1 MAWRLLI
8 HGTAALSVI
17 FAFQAEFSRLGFIA
31 CLSDYPLLP
40 AASASPQQQK
50 RNQDLVKYYKNL
62 GEQFMEKGDFVKAK
76 GFFEQAAKLG
86 AKDSEVYIGLGRCS
100 YNTFDKFGS
109 GLDEAIRHFKK
120 GLEVEPNAVRCYNH
134 LSEIYCIQ
142 GRYEDALRAAQS
154 GTKVAPSDISSYV
167 CQAVAL
173 SNLKRYDQAIQASNT
188 ALKID
193 GNSIAARETRASHL
207 EERKRYLE
215 AAEDYKVL
223 LQRGKKDS
231 YLYRYAYCLDK
242 CGKGKESVA
251 VLSTWLKEFPH
262 DEQARLQR
270 ARLYMRFGMLAQAES
285 DYSAAI
291 LETPTAAYYRERA
304 EIYKRQGR
312 INLYQKDL
320 QAADSN

>member
-1 MAWRLLI
+1 MGRCLLI
-8 HGTAALSVI
+8 RRTAALLIV
-17 FAFQAEFSRLGFIA
+17 FAFQAELLGLGVSAFFS
-31 CLSDYPLLP
+31 LSPLLS
-40 AASASPQQQK
+40 AVSASPPPQK
-50 RNQDLVKYYKNL
+50 KNEDLVKYYKNL
-62 GEQFMEKGDFVKAK
+62 GEQCMDKGDFVKAK

-109 GLDEAIRHFKK
+109 GLDEAISYFKR
-120 GLEVEPNAVRCYNH
+120 GLEVQPNAVRCYNH

-142 GRYEDALRAAQS
+142 GRYEEALKAAQS
-154 GTKVAPSDISSYV
+154 GTKVAPGDIAPYV

-173 SNLKRYDQAIQASNT
+173 SNLKRYDQALQASNA

-193 GNSIAARETRASHL
+193 GNSLAARETRASLL
-207 EERKRYLE
+207 EDRKCYLE

-231 YLYRYAYCLDK
+231 YLYRYAFCLDK
-242 CGKGKESVA
+242 GGKGKESIA
-251 VLSTWLKEFPH
+251 VLSSWLKEFPH

-270 ARLYMRFGMLAQAES
+270 ARLYGRFGMLPQAES

-291 LETPTAAYYRERA
+291 VETPTAAYYKERA

-312 INLYQKDL
+312 INLYRKDL
-320 QAADSN
+320 KAADSN

>member
-1 MAWRLLI
+1 MGRSIFTNRTTVLFLLVVLYADPLASVKVFLPVVSCN
-8 HGTAALSVI
+8 AAVL
-17 FAFQAEFSRLGFIA
+17 
-31 CLSDYPLLP
+31 
-40 AASASPQQQK
+40 ASPQQK
-50 RNQDLVKYYKNL
+50 KKEDLAKYYKNL
-62 GEQFMEKGDFVKAK
+62 GEQSMDKGDFVKAK
-76 GFFEQAAKLG
+76 GFFEQAANLG

-142 GRYEDALRAAQS
+142 GRYEDALKAAKDGS
-154 GTKVAPSDISSYV
+154 RVAPSDVSSYV

-173 SNLKRYDQAIQASNT
+173 SNLKRYDQAIEAGNT
-188 ALKID
+188 AVKLD
-193 GNSIAARETRASHL
+193 SNSLVARETRASLL

-215 AAEDYKVL
+215 AAADYKVL
-223 LQRGKKDS
+223 LQKSKKDS
-231 YLYRYAYCLDK
+231 YLYRYAFCLDK
-242 CGKGKESVA
+242 GGKGKDSIA
-251 VLSTWLKEFPH
+251 ILSTWLKDFPQ

-270 ARLYMRFGMLAQAES
+270 ARLYVRFGMLAQAEH

-291 LETPTAAYYRERA
+291 LDAPTAAYYKERA

-312 INLYQKDL
+312 LDLYRKDL
-320 QAADSN
+320 KAAENN